1 MKSTTTRA
9 FYLAVFAL
17 FSGGCAAQEPSAAS
31 SYSSPEVCAVSL
43 PRRKPLSNERNLTDP
58 QFEPKARVSD
68 ACASYA
74 DLDTLNDRVHPY
86 VRNLAKNTVKVR
98 IVHNEL
104 AVGPNADLSVRS
116 NDTFITSKVKTR
128 FLEASKEFS
137 ATHVKV
143 VTQRGIVY
151 LMGIVTRPEGDAAA
165 RIASTT
171 TGVVR
176 VVKLFEYIAAPPPP
190 PDTSPPATT
199 TAPTPATTTPVPK

>member
-1 MKSTTTRA
+1 M
-9 FYLAVFAL
+9 
-17 FSGGCAAQEPSAAS
+17 
-31 SYSSPEVCAVSL
+31 
-43 PRRKPLSNERNLTDP
+43 
-58 QFEPKARVSD
+58 
-68 ACASYA
+68 
-74 DLDTLNDRVHPY
+74 
-86 VRNLAKNTVKVR
+86 
-98 IVHNEL
+98 
-104 AVGPNADLSVRS
+104 RS
-116 NDTFITSKVKTR
+116 NDTYITSKVKTR
-128 FLEASKEFS
+128 FVEASKEFS

-143 VTQRGIVY
+143 VTERGIVY